1 MAFGAI
7 PIAHNSGG
15 PKMDIIQHGVDG
27 FLASDATSYAAAL
40 EGAFGMNDEK
50 LREMIE
56 NGKRKSLQFSEESFN
71 AGMYDALKTM
81 GGFAP

>member
-1 MAFGAI
+1 
-7 PIAHNSGG
+7 
-15 PKMDIIQHGVDG
+15 
-27 FLASDATSYAAAL
+27 L